1 MKRLLAVLLS
11 LGLIIG
17 FGVSAFAVTPDFAG
31 QYYARGWYFSNPSL
45 LDDTP
50 TQERHSL
57 SYTDQRLRL
66 FWRLKIVDGVTFT
79 TRLDMMEAVWGL
91 NDTRILTVGTG
102 RGVNAVPDSNI
113 QFDQT
118 FLTFATSLGQF
129 KVGYQSG
136 TPYSSWG
143 TVFMD
148 STGTAP
154 GVAWQRNFGNVTV
167 LADWFVQSRRLNV
180 AAATATAVPVV
191 TSTDVSNDLYDLGFK
206 YKLKS
211 GDAGILWSFFR
222 QAGTPGSRVT
232 SLLATHNFQPYVR
245 TKIGPIELQA
255 EGYWMVGKDTADGN
269 PVAAGIQEQDIR
281 TMGLHVDGRYNV
293 GPAYVGLRFFYLSGD
308 DPTTLDE
315 KEGSMNSTFGYAR
328 DKRLWGDFTA
338 LIWNLYASANVPLVG
353 DPSVQTAGAGL
364 GNIMDNAWIYQIY
377 GGYSPTKKIDLEA
390 RFHTMKADENPSVA
404 AGAWQSK
411 DYGHELDLKATYKI
425 YDVLTY
431 NVGAAYFWT
440 GDYFKGT
447 NAAAQ
452 LDNLYLIMHWL
463 DLSF

>member
-136 TPYSSWG
+136 TPYSS
-143 TVFMD
+143 
-148 STGTAP
+148 
-154 GVAWQRNFGNVTV
+154 
-167 LADWFVQSRRLNV
+167 
-180 AAATATAVPVV
+180 
-191 TSTDVSNDLYDLGFK
+191 
-206 YKLKS
+206 
-211 GDAGILWSFFR
+211 
-222 QAGTPGSRVT
+222 
-232 SLLATHNFQPYVR
+232 
-245 TKIGPIELQA
+245 
-255 EGYWMVGKDTADGN
+255 
-269 PVAAGIQEQDIR
+269 
-281 TMGLHVDGRYNV
+281 
-293 GPAYVGLRFFYLSGD
+293 
-308 DPTTLDE
+308 
-315 KEGSMNSTFGYAR
+315 
-328 DKRLWGDFTA
+328 
-338 LIWNLYASANVPLVG
+338 
-353 DPSVQTAGAGL
+353 
-364 GNIMDNAWIYQIY
+364 
-377 GGYSPTKKIDLEA
+377 
-390 RFHTMKADENPSVA
+390 
-404 AGAWQSK
+404 
-411 DYGHELDLKATYKI
+411 
-425 YDVLTY
+425 
-431 NVGAAYFWT
+431 
-440 GDYFKGT
+440 
-447 NAAAQ
+447 
-452 LDNLYLIMHWL
+452 
-463 DLSF
+463 